1 MNPCIKKYSTRLGR
15 SVASMSKCGFAS
27 VPPPR
32 LFDYATIVKHLK
44 PTPQSIGAIESAF
57 GMLSK
62 GLVDVPIPMVCA
74 IIISYDYLIPF
85 SFIILYKNA
94 NINT

>member
-1 MNPCIKKYSTRLGR
+1 MLKSGSRLGK
-15 SVASMSKCGFAS
+15 SVASISKCGFAS

-44 PTPQSIGAIESAF
+44 PTTQSIGAIESAF

-62 GLVDVPIPMVCA
+62 GLVDVPIPMVCMYGLSCVGR
-74 IIISYDYLIPF
+74 IFSSCNELIYIF
-85 SFIILYKNA
+85 
-94 NINT
+94 T

>member
-1 MNPCIKKYSTRLGR
+1 MQTSITKSSARLCR
-15 SVASMSKCGFAS
+15 SVAMAKCGFAS

-32 LFDYATIVKHLK
+32 LFDYATITKHLK

-62 GLVDVPIPMVCA
+62 GLVDVPIPMVCN
-74 IIISYDYLIPF
+74 LC
-85 SFIILYKNA
+85 
-94 NINT
+94 